1 MSLTKGTVYRENA
14 DAILEIV
21 LKANRQNI
29 ELLIGDERMS
39 NELLELLEPI
49 IEPKIVLREQKALD
63 QGLKQGIK
71 QGIEQGIEQGIRG
84 AADLLRD
91 AGFNKIDIKSA
102 IMKRYEL
109 DEKSA
114 EKFL

>member
-1 MSLTKGTVYRENA
+1 
-14 DAILEIV
+14 
-21 LKANRQNI
+21 
-29 ELLIGDERMS
+29 MS

-49 IEPKIVLREQKALD
+49 IELKIVLREQKALD
-63 QGLKQGIK
+63 QGLK